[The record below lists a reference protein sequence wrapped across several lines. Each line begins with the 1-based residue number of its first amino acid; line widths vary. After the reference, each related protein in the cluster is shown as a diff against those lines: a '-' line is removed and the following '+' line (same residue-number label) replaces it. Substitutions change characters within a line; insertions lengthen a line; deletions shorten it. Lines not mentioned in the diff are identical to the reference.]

1 MTSDFVPETVQH
13 MKSAKTVLVIQA
25 GAASTKLSALV
36 RDLKDGGRIGKSH
49 YRNQE
54 GKDC

>member
-49 YRNQE
+49 HRNQE